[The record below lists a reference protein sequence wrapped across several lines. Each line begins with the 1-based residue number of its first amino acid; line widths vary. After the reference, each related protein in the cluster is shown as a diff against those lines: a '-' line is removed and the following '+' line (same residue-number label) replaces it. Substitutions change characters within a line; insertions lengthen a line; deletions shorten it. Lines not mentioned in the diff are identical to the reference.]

1 MLNNKSNKFNNDLDG
16 IVWITNQ
23 RVFVKNEKKD
33 GMPPLINPCD
43 EVKLLVNGL
52 QFNHIT
58 SVSENDVIEL
68 KTSESEID
76 AEMHI
81 EVKEDG
87 LKAFLSYAPARIVKN
102 FIEDS
107 PPVNKLDVKVK
118 QQTIETKSIN
128 AEQIKDFLKRS
139 DIVYGIDDNIIEE
152 ICSKNTASTYLVAK
166 GIAAVEPTDDTIE
179 YYFNKDDTTTQFKPK
194 VNESGN
200 IDFKNIS
207 SYQTVRS
214 GQIIAKIKKGI
225 PGKPGKTVTGKPI
238 PCGNSRKITIL
249 PSFSTKYDE
258 KTGEIMA
265 TRSGRPAVQEKGDS
279 VTFQI
284 YDTITID
291 EVNMKTGNVH
301 FKGDIEIKTNVC
313 ESMEVVAKRDILI
326 KGNVDFASIYAGNN
340 ITIKGTAITSK
351 INAAMSD
358 IVAKDPAPLLQKLI
372 KGIKELIANINEVY
386 TSRVE
391 SDHYDSFSDLVR
403 YLLNGRN
410 RHLPM
415 LIYEV
420 MSSLRKGNYDIE
432 NEFIL
437 SLLKKTRSL
446 MGNVSQL
453 TDLNSLKRIVVEI
466 SDLASEKNPVAIKGN
481 VTLNSAVNC
490 DITALGNIN
499 VQGKGCINTKM
510 TCGGKAIITGYIR
523 GGQIYAEKGIEVNTS
538 GTERGSRILLAV
550 PEDSYI
556 QIRSVY
562 ADTIV
567 KVGGISH
574 TFLSEKK
581 AVRARIE
588 DGKLVF

>member
-1 MLNNKSNKFNNDLDG
+1 M
-16 IVWITNQ
+16 
-23 RVFVKNEKKD
+23 
-33 GMPPLINPCD
+33 
-43 EVKLLVNGL
+43 
-52 QFNHIT
+52 
-58 SVSENDVIEL
+58 
-68 KTSESEID
+68 
-76 AEMHI
+76 
-81 EVKEDG
+81 
-87 LKAFLSYAPARIVKN
+87 
-102 FIEDS
+102 
-107 PPVNKLDVKVK
+107 
-118 QQTIETKSIN
+118 
-128 AEQIKDFLKRS
+128 
-139 DIVYGIDDNIIEE
+139 
-152 ICSKNTASTYLVAK
+152 
-166 GIAAVEPTDDTIE
+166 
-179 YYFNKDDTTTQFKPK
+179 
-194 VNESGN
+194 
-200 IDFKNIS
+200 
-207 SYQTVRS
+207 
-214 GQIIAKIKKGI
+214 
-225 PGKPGKTVTGKPI
+225 
-238 PCGNSRKITIL
+238 
-249 PSFSTKYDE
+249 
-258 KTGEIMA
+258 
-265 TRSGRPAVQEKGDS
+265 QEKGDS

-466 SDLASEKNPVAIKGN
+466 SDLASEKIP
-481 VTLNSAVNC
+481 
-490 DITALGNIN
+490 
-499 VQGKGCINTKM
+499 
-510 TCGGKAIITGYIR
+510 
-523 GGQIYAEKGIEVNTS
+523 
-538 GTERGSRILLAV
+538 
-550 PEDSYI
+550 
-556 QIRSVY
+556 
-562 ADTIV
+562 
-567 KVGGISH
+567 
-574 TFLSEKK
+574 
-581 AVRARIE
+581 
-588 DGKLVF
+588 